1 VKAKPCKHSRRALVL
16 FEAVKLRLDDDGKV
30 AAWGDTPEM
39 NLWGVIEH
47 RRCAKC
53 GDVGMYFARKGF
65 GETTERKA
73 LARYGVKPAA
83 LPAPP
88 NHRETTYKVPPQEGL
103 WPFPSIER
111 PLVPLTTKGASS

>member
-1 VKAKPCKHSRRALVL
+1 MKAKPCKHTRRAVVE
-16 FEAVKLRLDDDGKV
+16 FHAVKLKLDADGNV
-30 AAWGDTPEM
+30 IAWGNTPEM
-39 NLWGVIEH
+39 DRWGVVEH

-53 GDVGMYFARKGF
+53 GEVGMFWARKGF

-88 NHRETTYKVPPQEGL
+88 NHKPKSYPIPPQEGL
-103 WPFPSIER
+103 WPFPCAER
-111 PLVPLTTKGASS
+111 PLQPINTRTNT